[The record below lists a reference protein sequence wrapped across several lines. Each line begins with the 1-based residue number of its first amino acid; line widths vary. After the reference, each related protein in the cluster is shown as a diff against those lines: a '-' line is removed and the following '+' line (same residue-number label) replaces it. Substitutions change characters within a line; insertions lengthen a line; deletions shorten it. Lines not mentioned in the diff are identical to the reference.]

1 MDHTDAHP
9 PAEHPH
15 RRRRG
20 ALAGVVAT
28 IAALGVAELV
38 ASAHRS
44 LRSPILDVGARV
56 IDAAPPFVKTFAV
69 ETFGT
74 NDKPALII
82 GIAVFLVVYAVVIGV
97 VATRKRIAGPIGVA
111 AFALVG
117 AWASVSGGGRWW
129 SALPTLVGAAAGAW
143 ALWVLAPL
151 AGVAPVAGDE
161 PVESVESDEPVESV
175 ESVEPSGL
183 DASLASVDRKHRP
196 LVGPASRRTFLTLSA
211 AIGAGAV
218 VAGAT
223 GRWLAERFDVDKI
236 RAALKL
242 PSASKPLGELP
253 AAADFGIDGLTP
265 FVTPNKDFYRIDT
278 SLQAPRVP
286 VDSWSL
292 KVVGMVENELE
303 FTFDELAALDLI
315 EADITLTCVSNEV
328 GGILAGNARWLGVPL
343 ETLMKQARPR
353 KGADQ
358 IVGRSTEGFTAGFP
372 LEAALDGRDAIVA
385 IAMNGEPLPVEHGFP
400 ARLVVPG
407 LYGYVSATK
416 WLAELELTTFAAV
429 DTYWAQRG
437 WAKQGPIKTF
447 SRIDTPAPLK
457 TVSPGTHPIAGVAW
471 AQTRGIS
478 KVEVRVD
485 GGEWMTAKLSEEVNN
500 VTWRQWMLPFEFTA
514 GSHDVQCRA
523 TDAKG
528 AIQTEQRSEPIPD
541 GASGWHSV
549 VVLVG

>member
-1 MDHTDAHP
+1 MI
-9 PAEHPH
+9 
-15 RRRRG
+15 
-20 ALAGVVAT
+20 AT

-38 ASAHRS
+38 AAAHRS

-69 ETFGT
+69 RTFGT

-82 GIAVFLVVYAVVIGV
+82 GIAVFLVLYAVVIGV
-97 VATRKRIAGPIGVA
+97 AATRRRIIGPIGVA

-117 AWASVSGGGRWW
+117 AWASVSGGGAWW
-129 SALPTLVGAAAGAW
+129 SALPTLIGAATGGW

-151 AGVAPVAGDE
+151 AALAAPVELEE
-161 PVESVESDEPVESV
+161 PTEPR
-175 ESVEPSGL
+175 GL
-183 DASLASVDRKHRP
+183 DAALASVDRKQQP
-196 LVGPASRRTFLTLSA
+196 LAGPASRRTFLALSS

-242 PSASKPLGELP
+242 PAASKPLAELP
-253 AAADFGIDGLTP
+253 AGADFGIDGLTP

-278 SLQAPRVP
+278 SLQAPRVD

-292 KVVGMVENELE
+292 KIFGMVDNELE
-303 FTFDELAALDLI
+303 FSYEELSALDLI

-343 ETLMKQARPR
+343 AALMEQAGPR

-372 LEAALDGRDAIVA
+372 LEAAMDGRDAIVA

-416 WLAELELTTFAAV
+416 WLAELELTTFADV

-457 TVSPGTHPIAGVAW
+457 SIAAGTHPIAGVAW

-478 KVEVRVD
+478 KVEVRID
-485 GGEWMTAKLSEEVNN
+485 GGSWIEAKLSAEVNN
-500 VTWRQWMLPFEFTA
+500 VTWRQWMVPFEFTS
-514 GSHDVQCRA
+514 GSHDVECRA
-523 TDAKG
+523 TDSAG
-528 AIQTEQRSEPIPD
+528 AIQTEQRSEPVPD

-549 VVLVG
+549 VVLVS